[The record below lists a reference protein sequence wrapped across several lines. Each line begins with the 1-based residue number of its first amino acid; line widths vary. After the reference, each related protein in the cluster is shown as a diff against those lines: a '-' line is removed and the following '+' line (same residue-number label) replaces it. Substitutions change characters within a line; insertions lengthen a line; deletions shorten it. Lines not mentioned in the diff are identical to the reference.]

1 MNFLP
6 KSVRNTLCK
15 FSGEDY
21 SIIRKCNIKVQ
32 NYFSLIGLFVIAI
45 LVVCFFS
52 ALYFTEHLFHNVLTD
67 IGVGIV
73 WGYIITNLYVLL
85 LYTISP
91 MLLPKKERKKCE
103 TKIENIQLSWS
114 MVLRVGLVLLLAIIT
129 AQPLNIF
136 FLKPETETFAYDIKY
151 LLSHNFLAWF
161 ITILVVAIFILPIY
175 LKYTIRKQG
184 EFYEKKA
191 DIEKRIIISD
201 YRDFKQDYKE
211 TLENSLQRYNKR
223 LEKNLMP
230 LLNKLKQINPTI
242 YQQQL
247 IDINNELSYK
257 KIEKYEY
264 WENPPYRTKHK
275 VVKKNLLTEEDLLKH
290 IYTETDWQQ

>member
-45 LVVCFFS
+45 LLVCFFS
-52 ALYFTEHLFHNVLTD
+52 ALYFTEHLFHNVITD

-91 MLLPKKERKKCE
+91 TLLPRKERKNIE

-114 MVLRVGLVLLLAIIT
+114 MVLRVCLVLLLAIIT

-136 FLKPETETFAYDIKY
+136 FLKPETETFVHDIK
-151 LLSHNFLAWF
+151 LLLTNNFLAWL
-161 ITILVVAIFILPIY
+161 ITILVVTVFILPIY
-175 LKYTIRKQG
+175 LKYTIRKLG

-191 DIEKRIIISD
+191 EIEKRIIISD
-201 YRDFKQDYKE
+201 YKDFKQEYKE
-211 TLENSLQRYNKR
+211 TLENSLDRYNKR
-223 LEKNLMP
+223 LKENLTP
-230 LLNKLKQINPTI
+230 LLNKLKQINPNN

-247 IDINNELSYK
+247 IEIENELSFE

-264 WENPPYRTKHK
+264 WGNPPYRTKHK
-275 VVKKNLLTEEDLLKH
+275 VVIKNLLTEEDFLKH
-290 IYTETDWQQ
+290 IYPETE